1 MSNLFQRMAELILTR
16 QNVLHTYLL
25 RVKGVIQTH
34 IEMELLNHVSFF
46 YMSSRRGSSEAMTV
60 NAWGKYCP

>member
-34 IEMELLNHVSFF
+34 IEMELLNLVSFF
-46 YMSSRRGSSEAMTV
+46 I
-60 NAWGKYCP
+60 